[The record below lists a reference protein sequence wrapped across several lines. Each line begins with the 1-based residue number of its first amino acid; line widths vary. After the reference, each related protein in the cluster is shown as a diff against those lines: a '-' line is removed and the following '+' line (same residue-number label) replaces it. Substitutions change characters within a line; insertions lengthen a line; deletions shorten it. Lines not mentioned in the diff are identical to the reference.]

1 MSRSGLRHYNSDR
14 MTRSRLSRIR
24 LAAEIKAV
32 NNDNKLRVYG
42 SPRMTAELNARGY
55 QCSVNTVA
63 KLMRELG
70 IEARRARPFKPRTTK
85 VDLAARYSPNSLE
98 NQQAS
103 RFGETL
109 VSDITYIRTREG
121 WLYLAVVMDL
131 FSRAVIGHQTGTA
144 MPAEIVTRSL
154 EQGVSDWMLDTR
166 ATTFHSDRGSQYTS
180 QKLRGQLE
188 SLGIRQSMSGK
199 GNCYD
204 NAACESFFSSLKREL
219 MPDCGFFE
227 NRREARLAIF
237 EHIEGFYNTRRRHSS
252 LGNIPPVAFIKQH
265 SELAKAA

>member
-1 MSRSGLRHYNSDR
+1 
-14 MTRSRLSRIR
+14 
-24 LAAEIKAV
+24 
-32 NNDNKLRVYG
+32 
-42 SPRMTAELNARGY
+42 MTAELNARGC
-55 QCSVNTVA
+55 QCSVNAVA

-85 VDLAARYSPNSLE
+85 VDLAARYSPNRLGS
-98 NQQAS
+98 QQAS

-109 VSDITYIRTREG
+109 VSD
-121 WLYLAVVMDL
+121 
-131 FSRAVIGHQTGTA
+131 
-144 MPAEIVTRSL
+144 
-154 EQGVSDWMLDTR
+154 WMLDTR
-166 ATTFHSDRGSQYTS
+166 ATSFHLDRGTQCTS

-204 NAACESFFSSLKREL
+204 NATCESFFSSLKREL

-227 NRREARLAIF
+227 SRREARLAIF